1 MIIRKQAIINDA
13 EDAWERCISEA
24 RPSLSKKPR
33 RVAYPEAVRNALAA
47 WDEVLGNV

>member
-1 MIIRKQAIINDA
+1 MIIRKQAIIDDA

-24 RPSLSKKPR
+24 RPAR
-33 RVAYPEAVRNALAA
+33 YEERCVTYPEAVRNALAA